1 MTVNEKRSDIAIL
14 RTLGLSPSGVM
25 KIFFIQGAIAGFLGT
40 VIGVVLGIVIAL
52 NASEI
57 VAFIEQLMGRS
68 LVNSQI
74 YFLNYIPSDVQV
86 SDISIIAII
95 SLLLA
100 FLATLYPAWSAAKTQ
115 PAEALRYE

>member
-1 MTVNEKRSDIAIL
+1 M
-14 RTLGLSPSGVM
+14 
-25 KIFFIQGAIAGFLGT
+25 
-40 VIGVVLGIVIAL
+40 
-52 NASEI
+52 
-57 VAFIEQLMGRS
+57 MGRS

-74 YFLNYIPSDVQV
+74 YFLNYIPSDVQI